1 MQMLNPQLMP
11 IAGSS
16 LIEASAGTGK
26 TYTITGLYLR
36 CLLGLQV
43 SEQPS
48 APLSVEQI
56 LVVTFTEAATQEIKE
71 RVRAR
76 ILLARDTLLGQ
87 PCKDEL
93 VNSVLSQVDDPHYAF
108 VLLDAAAKSIDEA
121 AIFTIH
127 GFCQRMLKQHA
138 FESNV
143 AFNLEFVLDESE
155 LVLEAIKDHWRS
167 FVYPLDRDTTQAII
181 EHYKSPQSLAKDVI
195 SALNKEQ
202 ATITPQLDLQTVLAA
217 RTQYQQQAQKFK
229 QSLLRSDFFSVLA
242 SSGLAKNKTPGRVAN
257 IDALIAY
264 CQNDD
269 WYFEFGSAKHSFS
282 IWGEAAL
289 SNPANYKKGAKLIEH
304 PMLSEFDKM
313 AQLHEQVSTGLKI
326 AILQHSVV
334 EVRRLLRAHK
344 QQHGLISPDDLLRQ
358 LYEALKSE
366 QGDVLVAK
374 IAQLFPVAMI
384 DEFQD
389 TDPIQYGIFDTVY
402 GRDGASALTMIG
414 DPKQAIYGFRG
425 ADIFTYI
432 YAKKQVEECNQYT
445 LATNYRSATGVV
457 AAVNAIFSNHEHSFI
472 FNKAIPF
479 ISVTAHGKSED
490 SRFSSNLLG
499 NAALQFSVY
508 KDDAPITSKSKA
520 QPVLAKHYANKIA
533 QLLIEAQEGKA
544 LIGKNAVQAG
554 DICVLVRDRGEASII
569 KSALSSLA
577 IPSVY
582 LARDS
587 IFSQPISLAILS
599 FLEVLHGKY
608 DEAALRGIL
617 VSPLFALDY
626 QQVFQLRTN
635 EQQWQSYLDQFS
647 ALQKL
652 WYKQGAMAMLEQLLV
667 QNKLQALWQA
677 QGYNVE
683 RWLTDYRHL
692 AELLQQKQIE
702 LDGTL
707 RVLRWLA
714 TQTQQASQDSAQVR
728 LESDADLVKIVT
740 MHASKGLEYPIVY
753 LPFVSSYRE
762 ASDVLFHRDGQLV
775 YALDADKDEQALA
788 EQERLAEDIRLL
800 YVALT
805 RAIHFC
811 DVGLFNVAA
820 GRSKKPGITQ
830 TAIGYALFGA
840 QSFAT
845 QALWHEAL
853 ESFCAG
859 HRDIKLNWLSDDVQA
874 AAQVAAP
881 LTQPQS
887 LSVKPVTA
895 QIERNWRA
903 TSFSQLSYQSH
914 VDDRPLGALDENHQ
928 LDLPDQGVHLANISQ
943 DSYTF
948 PKGAKPGSCLHE
960 IFELIDFTS
969 PDLPASNEQLPLSEA
984 IEKSL
989 SKYHIDE
996 QWQMP
1001 VYDWIKG
1008 CLQCQLNTEIGLQLA
1023 KLAPQDCLVE
1033 MEFYLPLE
1041 PLNATQLN
1049 RLVSDITGQ
1058 HSQLSFDSVKGLLKG
1073 FIDLI
1078 FVYQG
1083 KYYILDYKSNYL
1095 GDNPDDY
1102 QADNLKLAMD
1112 AHQYH
1117 LQYMIYSVALH
1128 RLLIQR
1134 VKDYQPE
1141 THLGGVYYL
1150 FLRALPDEAGVFF
1163 NQLSTEQLLKLDA
1176 LFSQGSLL

>member
-1 MQMLNPQLMP
+1 MQMLSPHAMP
-11 IAGSS
+11 IKGSN

-36 CLLGLQV
+36 CLLGLQIP
-43 SEQPS
+43 EQQNT
-48 APLSVEQI
+48 PLSVEQI

-76 ILLARDTLLGQ
+76 ILLARDALLGQ

-93 VNSVLSQVDDPHYAF
+93 VNSVLAQVDDPHNAF
-108 VLLDAAAKSIDEA
+108 ALLDAAAKSIDEA

-167 FVYPLDRDTTQAII
+167 FVYPLDRDTTQAVI
-181 EHYKSPQSLAKDVI
+181 EHYKSPQSLAKEVI
-195 SALNKEQ
+195 SILNKEQ
-202 ATITPQLDLQTVLAA
+202 ATITPQLDLQTVLEA
-217 RTQYQQQAQKFK
+217 RKQYQQQAQKFK
-229 QSLLRSDFFSVLA
+229 QSLLSSDFFSVLA
-242 SSGLAKNKTPGRVAN
+242 NSGLAKNKTPGRAGN

-264 CQNDD
+264 CQSDE
-269 WYFEFGSAKHSFS
+269 WYFEFGSAQHSFA
-282 IWGEAAL
+282 IWGEASL
-289 SNPANYKKGAKLIEH
+289 SNPSNYKKGAALIEH
-304 PMLSEFDKM
+304 PMISEFDIM
-313 AQLHEQVSTGLKI
+313 AQLHKQVSTGLKI
-326 AILQHSVV
+326 AILQHSMQ

-358 LYEALKSE
+358 LYEALQSE
-366 QGDVLVAK
+366 QGEILVAK
-374 IAQLFPVAMI
+374 IAQLYPIAMI

-389 TDPIQYGIFDTVY
+389 TDPVQYGIFNTIY
-402 GRDGASALTMIG
+402 GREGASALTMIG

-432 YAKKQVEECNQYT
+432 YAKQQVEESNQYT
-445 LATNYRSATGVV
+445 LATNFRSATGVV

-479 ISVTAHGKSED
+479 ISVTANGKSED
-490 SRFSSNLLG
+490 SRFISKALG
-499 NAALQFSVY
+499 NTALQFSVY
-508 KDDAPITSKSKA
+508 KDDAVVTSKSQA
-520 QPVLAKHYANKIA
+520 LPVLAKNYAHKIA
-533 QLLIEAQEGKA
+533 QLLIEAHEGRA
-544 LIGKNAVQAG
+544 LIGEKAVQAG
-554 DICVLVRDRGEASII
+554 DICVLVRDRGEASVI
-569 KSALSSLA
+569 KSALAQVSV
-577 IPSVY
+577 PSVY

-587 IFSQPISLAILS
+587 IFSQPISHAILS

-608 DEAALRGIL
+608 DEAALRGVL

-626 QQVFQLRTN
+626 QQIFALRTN
-635 EQQWQSYLDQFS
+635 EQQWQGYLEQFS
-647 ALQKL
+647 MLQKL
-652 WYKQGAMAMLEQLLV
+652 WYKQGAMAMLEQLLT
-667 QNKLQALWQA
+667 QNKLPALWQA

-714 TQTQQASQDSAQVR
+714 TQTQHAAQDSAQVR

-753 LPFVSSYRE
+753 MPFANSYRE
-762 ASDVLFHRDGQLV
+762 ASDVLYHRDGQLV
-775 YALDADKDEQALA
+775 YSLDADDDELALA

-811 DVGLFNVAA
+811 DIGLFNVAA

-830 TAIGYALFGA
+830 TAIGYVLFGT
-840 QSFAT
+840 QSFQT
-845 QALWHEAL
+845 QTQWHEAL
-853 ESFCAG
+853 QSFCDK
-859 HRDIKLNWLSDDVQA
+859 HNDIALCWLSAEVEQHVTVSDIMSA
-874 AAQVAAP
+874 S
-881 LTQPQS
+881 QS

-895 QIERNWRA
+895 SIERNWRA

-914 VDDRPLGALDENHQ
+914 ADERPLGALDENHQ
-928 LDLPDQGVHLANISQ
+928 LDLPDQGAQSANILHS
-943 DSYTF
+943 SYTF

-969 PDLPASNEQLPLSEA
+969 PHLPTAKTHLPLSEA

-996 QWQMP
+996 QWQLP
-1001 VYDWIKG
+1001 VQDWIHG
-1008 CLQCQLNTEIGLQLA
+1008 CLQCQLDVENGLQLA
-1023 KLAPQDCLVE
+1023 KLSPSDCLVE

-1041 PLNATQLN
+1041 PLSATELN

-1058 HSQLSFDSVKGLLKG
+1058 HSQLSFDNVKGLLKG

-1095 GDNPDDY
+1095 GDSPSDY

-1128 RLLIQR
+1128 RLLTQR
-1134 VKDYQPE
+1134 IADYHPD
-1141 THLGGVYYL
+1141 THFGGAYYL
-1150 FLRALPDEAGVFF
+1150 FLRALPDDAGVYF
-1163 NQLSTEQLLKLDA
+1163 NKLSTEQLLKLDA

>member
-1 MQMLNPQLMP
+1 MQMLNPQVMP
-11 IAGSS
+11 ISGSS

-36 CLLGLQV
+36 CLLGLQIP
-43 SEQPS
+43 EQPS

-76 ILLARDTLLGQ
+76 ILLARDALLGQ
-87 PCKDEL
+87 PCQDEL
-93 VNSVLSQVDDPHYAF
+93 VNRVLAQVDDPHNSF
-108 VLLDAAAKSIDEA
+108 VLLDSAAKSIDEA

-167 FVYPLDRDTTQAII
+167 FVYPLDRDTTQAVI
-181 EHYKSPQSLAKDVI
+181 EHYKSPQSLAKEVI
-195 SALNKEQ
+195 SILNKEQ
-202 ATITPQLDLQTVLAA
+202 ATITPQLDLQTVLDA
-217 RTQYQQQAQKFK
+217 RKQYQQQAQKFK
-229 QSLLRSDFFSVLA
+229 QSLMSSDFFSVLA
-242 SSGLAKNKTPGRVAN
+242 NSGLAKNKTPGRAGN

-264 CQNDD
+264 CQSDD

-282 IWGEAAL
+282 IWGEASL
-289 SNPANYKKGAKLIEH
+289 SNPANYKKGAALIEH
-304 PMLSEFDKM
+304 SMTSEFDMM
-313 AQLHEQVSTGLKI
+313 AQLHSQVSTGLKI
-326 AILQHSVV
+326 AILQYSVV

-358 LYEALKSE
+358 LYEALKSK
-366 QGDVLVAK
+366 QGDILVDK

-389 TDPIQYGIFDTVY
+389 TDPVQYGIFDTIY
-402 GRDGASALTMIG
+402 GTEGGSALTMIG

-432 YAKKQVEECNQYT
+432 HAKQQVEPSNQYT
-445 LATNYRSATGVV
+445 LATNFRSATGVV

-472 FNKAIPF
+472 FNKDIPF
-479 ISVTAHGKSED
+479 ISVTANGKSED
-490 SRFSSNLLG
+490 SRFSSKALG
-499 NAALQFSVY
+499 DTALQFSVY
-508 KDDAPITSKSKA
+508 KDDAAITSKSQA
-520 QPVLAKHYANKIA
+520 LPILAKNYANKIA
-533 QLLIEAQEGKA
+533 QLLIDAAEGKA
-544 LIGKNAVQAG
+544 LIGNKAVQAG
-554 DICVLVRDRGEASII
+554 DICVLVRDRGEASVI
-569 KSALSSLA
+569 KSALAQSA

-587 IFSQPISLAILS
+587 IFSQPISHAILS

-608 DEAALRGIL
+608 DEAALRGVL

-626 QQVFQLRTN
+626 QQIFQLRTH
-635 EQQWQSYLDQFS
+635 EQQWQGYLEQFS
-647 ALQKL
+647 KLQKL
-652 WYKQGAMAMLEQLLV
+652 WYKQGAMAMLEQLLT
-667 QNKLQALWQA
+667 QNNLPALWQA

-707 RVLRWLA
+707 RVLRWFA
-714 TQTQQASQDSAQVR
+714 TQTQHAAQDSAQVR

-753 LPFVSSYRE
+753 MPFANSYRE
-762 ASDVLFHRDGQLV
+762 ASDVVFHRDGQLV
-775 YALDADKDEQALA
+775 YSLDAGDDELALA
-788 EQERLAEDIRLL
+788 QQERLAEDIRLL

-811 DVGLFNVAA
+811 DIGLFNVAA

-830 TAIGYALFGA
+830 TAIGYVLFSA
-840 QSFAT
+840 QSFQS
-845 QALWHEAL
+845 QAQWHEAL
-853 ESFCAG
+853 QSFCDE
-859 HRDIKLNWLSDDVQA
+859 HDDIALCWLAEDVGVQLKVSA
-874 AAQVAAP
+874 NSPA
-881 LTQPQS
+881 LQS
-887 LSVKPVTA
+887 LSVKPVSA
-895 QIERNWRA
+895 SIERNWRA
-903 TSFSQLSYQSH
+903 TSFSQLSYHSH
-914 VDDRPLGALDENHQ
+914 TDERPLGALDENHQ
-928 LDLPDQGVHLANISQ
+928 LDLPDQGAHSVNTQLSP
-943 DSYTF
+943 YTF

-969 PDLPASNEQLPLSEA
+969 PHSPTSNEQLPLSEA
-984 IEKSL
+984 IAKSL

-996 QWQMP
+996 QWQVP
-1001 VYDWIKG
+1001 VQDWIQG
-1008 CLQCQLNTEIGLQLA
+1008 CLQCQLNAENALQLA
-1023 KLAPQDCLVE
+1023 KLRPSDCLVE

-1041 PLNATQLN
+1041 PLSATELN

-1058 HSQLSFDSVKGLLKG
+1058 HSQLSFDNVKGLLKG

-1078 FVYQG
+1078 FVYEG

-1095 GDNPDDY
+1095 GDSPNDY
-1102 QADNLKLAMD
+1102 QTDNLKLAMD

-1134 VKDYQPE
+1134 IADYHPD

-1150 FLRALPDEAGVFF
+1150 FLRALPDTAGVYF